1 MTQALAQKMYLI
13 AKQVNDLNA
22 KGKVKAQTGN
32 EKGYAKLFSIN
43 NGCRVWAHHTRD
55 DKLIIDLMFTK
66 SAEDKHP
73 NVVKAAVATFER
85 FANDSGYQ
93 ISRIPWEHS
102 IDKSERTRD
111 FFEITTAEDDVIMD
125 IVDKVM
131 IAFGANP
138 ICRNE
143 A

>member
-1 MTQALAQKMYLI
+1 MHLI
-13 AKQVNDLNA
+13 AKHVNDLNA

-43 NGCRVWAHHTRD
+43 SGCRVWAHHTRD